1 MTMKKPARLK
11 LKTAAK
17 RKTVK
22 KKTTAK
28 KGMSEAEMMQA
39 WHKAATPADGHKRLE
54 PMVGT
59 FKTRVTF
66 VMGPGAPPNVG
77 EGMSE
82 HRWVLGGRYVE
93 QRYNGDSMGMPF
105 EGLGYTGYDNAQRKY
120 VGTWMDTFG
129 TGIMNSVGVG
139 KPTAKEIKFD
149 SVAIEPSGKPI
160 RFDCVVRIKDRDRHS
175 FEMWTK
181 APNGKKFRTMLAEY
195 ERS

>member
-1 MTMKKPARLK
+1 MAKKKVARAK
-11 LKTAAK
+11 PKTAAK
-17 RKTVK
+17 G
-22 KKTTAK
+22 KKTAPKK

-59 FKTRVTF
+59 FKTKVTF
-66 VMGPGAPPNVG
+66 VMAPGAPPNVG
-77 EGMSE
+77 EGTSE

-93 QRYNGDSMGMPF
+93 QSYKGDSMGMPF
-105 EGLGYTGYDNAQRKY
+105 EGLGYTGYDNAQGKY

-129 TGIMNSVGVG
+129 TGVMNSLGVG

-149 SVAIEPSGKPI
+149 SVAIEPSGKKI
-160 RFDCVVRIKDRDRHS
+160 LFDCVVRIQDKNKHS

-195 ERS
+195 VRA

>member
-1 MTMKKPARLK
+1 MTMKKAARLK
-11 LKTAAK
+11 VKTAAK
-17 RKTVK
+17 
-22 KKTTAK
+22 KKTASKK
-28 KGMSEAEMMQA
+28 KGMSEAEMMAA
-39 WHKAATPADGHKRLE
+39 WHKAATPAAGHKRLE

-59 FKTRVTF
+59 FKTKVTF
-66 VMGPGAPPNVG
+66 VMAPGAPPNIG
-77 EGMSE
+77 EGTSE

-93 QRYNGDSMGMPF
+93 QSYKGDSMGMPF
-105 EGLGYTGYDNAQRKY
+105 EGLGYTGYDNAQGKY

-129 TGIMNSVGVG
+129 TGVMNSLGVG

-160 RFDCVVRIKDRDRHS
+160 RFDCIVKIKDKNKHS

-195 ERS
+195 VRA